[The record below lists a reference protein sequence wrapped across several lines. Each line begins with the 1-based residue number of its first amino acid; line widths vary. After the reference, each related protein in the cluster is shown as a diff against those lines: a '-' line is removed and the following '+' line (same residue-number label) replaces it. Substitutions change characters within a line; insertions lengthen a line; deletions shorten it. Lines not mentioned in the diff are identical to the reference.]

1 MIGGGAEVSYAFAAC
16 GARACMRACM
26 FMMREG
32 NQCAKVVLQEKEG
45 RSDQS
50 LSDAAADAAAKGIFS
65 YDENTQRALYPTC
78 GGEGESDQKEKRH
91 VLRHATSRNFIAPFT
106 VKGGRVKVH
115 RSEQIL
121 Q

>member
-1 MIGGGAEVSYAFAAC
+1 
-16 GARACMRACM
+16 M

-50 LSDAAADAAAKGIFS
+50 LSDADADAADKGIFS

-91 VLRHATSRNFIAPFT
+91 VLRHVTSRNFIAPFK
-106 VKGGRVKVH
+106 VKGGVSKYTGVSTFCNNSNVWR
-115 RSEQIL
+115 RAIL
-121 Q
+121 R

>member
-1 MIGGGAEVSYAFAAC
+1 
-16 GARACMRACM
+16 M

-50 LSDAAADAAAKGIFS
+50 LSAAKGIFS

-106 VKGGRVKVH
+106 VKGKGGRVKVH